1 MPLVASGK
9 FGQPDSKIAKA
20 CGQAGISGV
29 ISAAWKTPRLVI
41 IIESSQQG
49 GPLLQILN
57 FAIKAS
63 AAAILVL
70 NTTASPAQDID
81 TRSYR
86 LGSTASWSEA
96 ISAGVKELALS
107 SPATPD
113 EMDAL
118 VDEAEKIAARFDI
131 SVYRETNLLVT
142 DLFPEGVAKDKHVLL
157 LYRQPTL
164 DKYLAL
170 KQKKAELIEAGK
182 YSGRAR
188 EDIARSFGRLLS
200 YPDSV
205 IDKMLVNRGV
215 KLSGRPTFTGVWKS
229 PTISLDDERWHIQ
242 DVACRNSCSEVSYE
256 YFRDLLSD
264 PANDDISVFD
274 LYNDTQEFNRNY
286 VSSLTRPTTLQSW
299 ANYDAADDAALDCT
313 PEGDGLQHQI
323 TAPPAIKFEHM
334 ADRLVITYEY
344 WNAVRTIY
352 LDGRSLPQELEFSR
366 LGYSLG
372 YIDGR
377 TLVVNTYGLTPSQ
390 ISLMGNKFYLSEDAQ
405 FSERYELSLDGERMN
420 ILWSVIDPVNLRG
433 PYTGQMSWLAAPG
446 WELDIW
452 SCDAIT
458 GEY

>member
-1 MPLVASGK
+1 MIFTIRADRQGKPSKLRFEFAFRALVAVSTLL
-9 FGQPDSKIAKA
+9 FT
-20 CGQAGISGV
+20 
-29 ISAAWKTPRLVI
+29 AATL
-41 IIESSQQG
+41 
-49 GPLLQILN
+49 
-57 FAIKAS
+57 
-63 AAAILVL
+63 
-70 NTTASPAQDID
+70 AQDTD
-81 TRSYR
+81 LRSYR
-86 LGSTASWSEA
+86 LGAIASWSEA
-96 ISAGVKELALS
+96 VSVGVKELALS

-118 VDEAEKIAARFDI
+118 IDEAERIAARFGI
-131 SVYRETNLLVT
+131 SVYREADLLVT
-142 DLFPEGVAKDKHVLL
+142 DLFPDDVAKDKHVLL

-170 KQKKAELIEAGK
+170 KQKKAALIEAGHYK
-182 YSGRAR
+182 GKAR
-188 EDIARSFGRLLS
+188 EDIARVFGRLLS

-205 IDKMLVNRGV
+205 IDEKLVNRGV

-256 YFRDLLSD
+256 YFRDLLAD
-264 PANDDISVFD
+264 PANDSISVFD
-274 LYNDTQEFNRNY
+274 LYNDTLEFNRNY
-286 VSSLTRPTTLQSW
+286 VSSLTRPTTMQSW
-299 ANYDAADDAALDCT
+299 ANYDAANDAALDCT
-313 PEGDGLQHQI
+313 PQGDGLQHQI
-323 TAPPAIKFEHM
+323 AAPPAIKFEHL
-334 ADRLVITYEY
+334 ADRILVTYEY

-352 LDGRSLPQELEFSR
+352 LDGRSVPADLKASR

-372 YIDGR
+372 RFDGD
-377 TLVVNTYGLTPSQ
+377 TLVVTTVGLTPSQ
-390 ISLMGNKFYLSEDAQ
+390 ISLMGNKFYLSEGAR
-405 FSERYELSLDGERMN
+405 FIERYELSDDGERMG

>member
-1 MPLVASGK
+1 MALRVLATAS
-9 FGQPDSKIAKA
+9 
-20 CGQAGISGV
+20 
-29 ISAAWKTPRLVI
+29 LVI
-41 IIESSQQG
+41 V
-49 GPLLQILN
+49 
-57 FAIKAS
+57 
-63 AAAILVL
+63 AAATL
-70 NTTASPAQDID
+70 AQDTD
-81 TRSYR
+81 LRSYR
-86 LGSTASWSEA
+86 LGATASWSEA
-96 ISAGVKELALS
+96 ISVGVKELALS

-113 EMDAL
+113 EMNAL
-118 VDEAEKIAARFDI
+118 IGEAEKIAARFGI
-131 SVYRETNLLVT
+131 SVYRETDLLVT
-142 DLFPEGVAKDKHVLL
+142 DLFPDDVAKDKHVLL

-164 DKYLAL
+164 DKYFAL
-170 KQKKAELIEAGK
+170 KQKKTNLMEAGE
-182 YSGRAR
+182 YSGKAR
-188 EDIARSFGRLLS
+188 EDIARDFGRLLS

-205 IDKMLVNRGV
+205 IDKKLVSRGV
-215 KLSGRPTFTGVWKS
+215 KLSGRPTFNGVWKS

-256 YFRDLLSD
+256 YFRDLLAD

-286 VSSLTRPTTLQSW
+286 VASLTRPTTLQSW

-323 TAPPAIKFEHM
+323 TAPPAIKFEHLE
-334 ADRLVITYEY
+334 DRIQITYEY

-352 LDGRSLPQELEFSR
+352 LDGRSVPADLESSR

-372 YIDGR
+372 DIDGN
-377 TLVVNTYGLTPSQ
+377 TLVVDTYSLTPSQ
-390 ISLMGNKFYLSEDAQ
+390 ISLMGNKFYLSEGAR
-405 FSERYELSLDGERMN
+405 FSEQYELSENGERMD
-420 ILWSVIDPVNLRG
+420 ILWSVIDPVNLRA

>member
-1 MPLVASGK
+1 MIITKRADRHGEPLKLKSEIVLRAYVAVSVML
-9 FGQPDSKIAKA
+9 F
-20 CGQAGISGV
+20 
-29 ISAAWKTPRLVI
+29 
-41 IIESSQQG
+41 
-49 GPLLQILN
+49 
-57 FAIKAS
+57 
-63 AAAILVL
+63 
-70 NTTASPAQDID
+70 TAVTLAQDTD
-81 TRSYR
+81 LRSYR

-96 ISAGVKELALS
+96 ISVGIKELALS

-118 VDEAEKIAARFDI
+118 IGEAEEIAARFGI
-131 SVYRETNLLVT
+131 SVYRETDLLVT
-142 DLFPEGVAKDKHVLL
+142 DLFPDDVAKDKHVLL

-170 KQKKAELIEAGK
+170 KQKKAELIEAGE
-182 YSGRAR
+182 YSGKAR
-188 EDIARSFGRLLS
+188 EDIARGFGWLLS
-200 YPDSV
+200 YPDSI
-205 IDKMLVNRGV
+205 IDEKLVNRGV
-215 KLSGRPTFTGVWKS
+215 KLSGRPSFSGVWKS

-256 YFRDLLSD
+256 YFRDLLAD
-264 PANDDISVFD
+264 PANDSISVFD

-299 ANYDAADDAALDCT
+299 ANYDAANDAALDCT
-313 PEGDGLQHQI
+313 PQGDGLQHQI
-323 TAPPAIKFEHM
+323 TAPPAIKFEQL
-334 ADRLVITYEY
+334 ADRILVTYEY

-352 LDGRSLPQELEFSR
+352 LDGRSLPADLASSR

-372 YIDGR
+372 HLDGN

-405 FSERYELSLDGERMN
+405 FSERYELTEDGQRMD

-433 PYTGQMSWLAAPG
+433 PYSGQMSWLVAPG
-446 WELDIW
+446 WELDKWI
-452 SCDAIT
+452 CEAIT